1 MITGF
6 NKACDDET
14 VCWREGDNLSVR
26 EREMEGGIGERD
38 WEAGYESC
46 RDIHMRISLCICQ
59 NSLCIAGVAY
69 IFYRQVYMADSD
81 SVNAVYR
88 MIKY

>member
-14 VCWREGDNLSVR
+14 VWWREGDTLSVR
-26 EREMEGGIGERD
+26 ERELEVGKGERD

-46 RDIHMRISLCICQ
+46 RDIHMRISQRICQ
-59 NSLCIAGVAY
+59 NSLWIAGLAY
-69 IFYRQVYMADSD
+69 SFL
-81 SVNAVYR
+81 
-88 MIKY
+88 